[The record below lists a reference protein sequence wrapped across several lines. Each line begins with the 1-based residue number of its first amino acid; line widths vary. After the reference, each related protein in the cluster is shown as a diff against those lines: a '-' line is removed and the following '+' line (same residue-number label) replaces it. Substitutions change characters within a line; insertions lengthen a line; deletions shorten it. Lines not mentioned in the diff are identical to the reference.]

1 MAANISKRDLLQQLA
16 KHTLTKLASSHELPV
31 RSNASVATLV
41 EAIVAKRGIK
51 LDAIL
56 PLLKLSEL
64 KASCSLIKQSSKGN
78 KQDLIE
84 RLISYTPK
92 AQPRSDVKV
101 SATKKQA
108 AKPIKKKLVYKQD
121 QPLMGEEK
129 LTLSQLEQYLS
140 KAAWILKG
148 PVDASDFKVYIFPL
162 LFFKRISDV
171 YDEEYQTALDESD
184 GDIEYAAM
192 PEMHRFEIPE
202 GCHWKDVRET
212 TTNVGQA
219 IEKALRGIEQANQEY
234 LYGIFGDT
242 QWSNKNKLT
251 DKLLIDLVEHF
262 SRYILGRN
270 NANPDMLGNAYEYLI
285 KHFADL
291 TNKKAGE
298 FYTPRSVVHLLGL
311 LLDPHEGESI
321 YDPACGTGGM
331 LLECVDHLKHNDE
344 DYRTLKLFGQE
355 KNLTSSTIARMNMFL
370 HGIEDF
376 DIQRGDTLRQP
387 AFFEADGLKT
397 FDCVIANPPFSL
409 KDWGA
414 ENWANDPFGRNI
426 AGVPPK
432 GNGDMAWVQHMV
444 KSMNSNGRMTVVL
457 PHGALFRKGA
467 EGKIR
472 EELLAQDILEA
483 VIGLGPNVFYGTQL
497 AACVLVFKQ
506 NKEPKKKGKVLFID
520 ASDQIRVG
528 RAQNHL
534 ESKHIQQIYDWFDGY
549 KNVENYVKVASKKEL
564 KENDFNLN
572 IPLYVEKII
581 EDNLPSV
588 KEAMADLKQAWE
600 ASLEAE
606 EKFKKVLK
614 GFL

>member
-1 MAANISKRDLLQQLA
+1 MS
-16 KHTLTKLASSHELPV
+16 EV
-31 RSNASVATLV
+31 
-41 EAIVAKRGIK
+41 
-51 LDAIL
+51 
-56 PLLKLSEL
+56 LS
-64 KASCSLIKQSSKGN
+64 
-78 KQDLIE
+78 
-84 RLISYTPK
+84 
-92 AQPRSDVKV
+92 
-101 SATKKQA
+101 
-108 AKPIKKKLVYKQD
+108 
-121 QPLMGEEK
+121 
-129 LTLSQLEQYLS
+129 LSQLEQYLS

-171 YDEEYQTALDESD
+171 YDEEYQQALEESD
-184 GDIEYAAM
+184 GDIEYASM
-192 PEMHRFEIPE
+192 PEMHRFEIPQ
-202 GCHWKDVRET
+202 GCHWNDVRET

-219 IEKALRGIEQANQEY
+219 IEQALRGIEQANQDF
-234 LYGIFGDT
+234 LYGIFGDA
-242 QWSNKNKLT
+242 QWSNKNKLP
-251 DKLLIDLVEHF
+251 DKLLIDLIEHF
-262 SRYILGRN
+262 SQYRLGHE

-311 LLDPHEGESI
+311 ILDPHEGESV

-331 LLECVDHLKHNDE
+331 LLECVDNLKHNNE
-344 DYRTLKLFGQE
+344 DFRTLKLYGQE
-355 KNLTSSTIARMNMFL
+355 RNLTSSAIARMNMFL

-376 DIQRGDTLRQP
+376 EILRGDTLREP
-387 AFFEADGLKT
+387 AFFQADGLKT

-414 ENWANDPFGRNI
+414 DNWADDPYGRNI

-444 KSMNSNGRMTVVL
+444 KSMNSTGRMTVVL

-472 EELLAQDILEA
+472 KALLDQDILEA

-497 AACVLVFKQ
+497 AACVMVFKQ
-506 NKEPKKKGKVLFID
+506 NKDADKKGKVLFID
-520 ASDQIRVG
+520 ATEQIRVG

-534 ESKHIQQIYDWFDGY
+534 EPEHVQQIYQWYSDFQD
-549 KNVENYVKVASKKEL
+549 VENYAKVASFADL

-588 KEAMADLKQAWE
+588 EEAMTDLKEAWQ

-606 EKFKKVLK
+606 DKFKTILK

>member
-1 MAANISKRDLLQQLA
+1 M
-16 KHTLTKLASSHELPV
+16 T
-31 RSNASVATLV
+31 
-41 EAIVAKRGIK
+41 
-51 LDAIL
+51 
-56 PLLKLSEL
+56 
-64 KASCSLIKQSSKGN
+64 
-78 KQDLIE
+78 IE
-84 RLISYTPK
+84 KI
-92 AQPRSDVKV
+92 
-101 SATKKQA
+101 
-108 AKPIKKKLVYKQD
+108 
-121 QPLMGEEK
+121 
-129 LTLSQLEQYLS
+129 TLSQLEQYLS

-171 YDEEYQTALDESD
+171 YDEEYRVALEESD
-184 GDIEYAAM
+184 GDEAYAAL

-202 GCHWKDVRET
+202 GCHWQDIRET
-212 TTNVGQA
+212 STNVGLA
-219 IEKALRGIEQANQEY
+219 IENALRGIEQANQEF
-234 LYGIFGDT
+234 LYGIFGDA
-242 QWSNKNKLT
+242 QWSNKNKLS
-251 DKLLIDLVEHF
+251 DALLINLIEHF
-262 SRYILGRN
+262 SGYALGN
-270 NANPDMLGNAYEYLI
+270 QNVAADMLGNAYEYLI

-298 FYTPRSVVHLLGL
+298 FYTPRSVVHLLGMI
-311 LLDPHEGESI
+311 LDPHEGETV

-331 LLECVDHLKHNDE
+331 LLECVDNLKHHNE

-355 KNLTSSTIARMNMFL
+355 KNLTSSSIARMNMFL

-376 DIQRGDTLRQP
+376 KILRGDTLRHP

-414 ENWANDPFGRNI
+414 ENWANDPYGRNI
-426 AGVPPK
+426 AGVPPQ

-444 KSMNSNGRMTVVL
+444 KSMNSTGRMTVVL

-472 EELLAQDILEA
+472 EELLKQDMLEA

-497 AACVLVFKQ
+497 AACVMVFKQ
-506 NKEPKKKGKVLFID
+506 NKPANKKGKVLFID
-520 ASDQIRVG
+520 ASEQIRVG
-528 RAQNHL
+528 RAQNFL
-534 ESKHIQQIYDWFDGY
+534 EPSHVQQIYDWY
-549 KNVENYVKVASKKEL
+549 HNYQNVENYVKVASKKDLE
-564 KENDFNLN
+564 ENDFNLN

-588 KEAMADLKQAWE
+588 EEAMADLKSAWQ

-606 EKFKKVLK
+606 EKFKEVLK
-614 GFL
+614 GFI